1 MNCLEALQKENSTK
15 FINVHSFLERGKKE
29 IRCCGKLINL
39 FKASPTHT
47 HEKKKGL
54 SCLTRLDAGHQVW
67 FVRNAGSCF
76 GETQSTFPLTLTCLP
91 LVTFLD
97 TVSRTAL
104 SVVFSKPPG
113 AHSIQFGQRI
123 KRKPSSPWPDTT
135 RDHNCCAIRFPML
148 SLL

>member
-1 MNCLEALQKENSTK
+1 MCIVSW
-15 FINVHSFLERGKKE
+15 RGGKKRLDVVGSLLTYLRQVLH
-29 IRCCGKLINL
+29 IHMK
-39 FKASPTHT
+39 
-47 HEKKKGL
+47 KKKGL